1 MCTTCGCGD
10 EAGTRISNLAGELQA
25 PGQGQP
31 HSHTDE
37 HGRTYTHEH
46 FHGHADSHEHADS
59 EDHAHMNGH
68 ADGHHHAAP
77 GTETI
82 LLEQNLLAKND
93 LLAATN
99 RGWLAGRGVR
109 AFNVMSSPGAGKT
122 TLLVRTLTELGG
134 RLEAGVIEGD
144 QETSLDADR
153 IRATGRPV
161 IQINTGAGC
170 HLDADMLR
178 HGLDVLDPEPGSTV
192 FIENV
197 GNLVCPALFDL
208 GETAKVVIVSVTEGD
223 DKPHKY
229 PHMFMA
235 ADLVIVNKS
244 DLLPYV
250 HFDVDECLRRIRQI
264 NPRAEFLTLSAATGE
279 GLAAWYGWLDGA
291 TSPPAAP
298 TSGTA
303 GSEPL
308 TGALTKAH

>member
-10 EAGTRISNLAGELQA
+10 EAGTRISKLAGELHT
-25 PGQGQP
+25 PGQGHP

-37 HGRTYTHEH
+37 HGRTYTHQ
-46 FHGHADSHEHADS
+46 
-59 EDHAHMNGH
+59 
-68 ADGHHHAAP
+68 HHHGA
-77 GTETI
+77 GSETI
-82 LLEQNLLAKND
+82 VLEQNLLAKND
-93 LLAATN
+93 VLAATN

-134 RLEAGVIEGD
+134 SLDAGVIEGD

-178 HGLDVLDPEPGSTV
+178 RGLDALAPEPGSTI

-223 DKPHKY
+223 DKPQKY

-250 HFDVDECLRRIRQI
+250 DFDVDECLRRIRQI

-291 TSPPAAP
+291 TSQAAAP
-298 TSGTA
+298 ASGTA

-308 TGALTKAH
+308 TGSLTKAH

>member
-10 EAGTRISNLAGELQA
+10 EAGTRISNLAGELQT
-25 PGQGQP
+25 PGQGHP
-31 HSHTDE
+31 HTHTDE

-46 FHGHADSHEHADS
+46 
-59 EDHAHMNGH
+59 GH
-68 ADGHHHAAP
+68 ADGHHHAAT

-82 LLEQNLLAKND
+82 VLEQNLLAKND

-134 RLEAGVIEGD
+134 RLDAGVIEGD

-178 HGLDVLDPEPGSTV
+178 HGLDALAPEPGSTV

-223 DKPHKY
+223 DKPQKY

-250 HFDVDECLRRIRQI
+250 DFDVDACLHRIRQI
-264 NPRAEFLTLSAATGE
+264 NPRAEFLTLSATTGE

-291 TSPPAAP
+291 ASQPAAP
-298 TSGTA
+298 TSRTA
-303 GSEPL
+303 RSVPL
-308 TGALTKAH
+308 TGSLTEAH

>member
-10 EAGTRISNLAGELQA
+10 EAGTRISNLAGQLQT
-25 PGQGQP
+25 PGHGHL

-46 FHGHADSHEHADS
+46 PDSTEHLHVLADSHEH
-59 EDHAHMNGH
+59 DHGHANGH
-68 ADGHHHAAP
+68 HPADP
-77 GTETI
+77 GAETI
-82 LLEQNLLAKND
+82 VLEQNLLAKND

-109 AFNVMSSPGAGKT
+109 ALNVMSSPGAGKT

-134 RLEAGVIEGD
+134 RLNAGVIEGD

-153 IRATGRPV
+153 IRATGCPV

-178 HGLDVLDPEPGSTV
+178 HGLDALSPAPGSTV

-223 DKPHKY
+223 DKPQKY

-250 HFDVDECLRRIRQI
+250 DFDVDQCLRRIRQI
-264 NPRAEFLTLSAATGE
+264 NPRAEFLTLSATTGE

-291 TSPPAAP
+291 TSQAAAP
-298 TSGTA
+298 ASGTA

-308 TGALTKAH
+308 TGSLTKAH

>member
-10 EAGTRISNLAGELQA
+10 EAGTRISNLAGELQTP
-25 PGQGQP
+25 PGQGHP

-37 HGRTYTHEH
+37 HGHTYTHEH
-46 FHGHADSHEHADS
+46 
-59 EDHAHMNGH
+59 GH
-68 ADGHHHAAP
+68 ADGHHHAAA

-82 LLEQNLLAKND
+82 VLEQNLLAKND

-99 RGWLAGRGVR
+99 RDWLAGRGVR

-134 RLEAGVIEGD
+134 RLDAGVIEGD

-178 HGLDVLDPEPGSTV
+178 HGLDALSPAPGSTV

-223 DKPHKY
+223 DKPQKY

-250 HFDVDECLRRIRQI
+250 DFDVDQCLRRIRQI

-291 TSPPAAP
+291 TSQAAAP
-298 TSGTA
+298 TSREA
-303 GSEPL
+303 RSVPL
-308 TGALTKAH
+308 TAASLTKAH

>member
-10 EAGTRISNLAGELQA
+10 EAGTRISNLAGELQT
-25 PGQGQP
+25 PGQGHP

-37 HGRTYTHEH
+37 HGRPYTHD
-46 FHGHADSHEHADS
+46 HAD
-59 EDHAHMNGH
+59 MIGH
-68 ADGHHHAAP
+68 ADGHHHAAQ

-82 LLEQNLLAKND
+82 VLEQNLLAKND

-134 RLEAGVIEGD
+134 RLDAGVIEGD

-161 IQINTGAGC
+161 IQINTGDGC
-170 HLDADMLR
+170 HLDANMLR
-178 HGLDVLDPEPGSTV
+178 HGLDALSPAPGSTV

-223 DKPHKY
+223 DKPQKY

-250 HFDVDECLRRIRQI
+250 DFDVDECLRRIRQI

-291 TSPPAAP
+291 TSQAAAP

-308 TGALTKAH
+308 AGALTKAH

>member
-10 EAGTRISNLAGELQA
+10 EANTRVSSLEGTGHTPEHEQLRLHVNDHGHPHPHPHEHDHE
-25 PGQGQP
+25 
-31 HSHTDE
+31 HSHPHDHD
-37 HGRTYTHEH
+37 HGPD
-46 FHGHADSHEHADS
+46 HGP
-59 EDHAHMNGH
+59 
-68 ADGHHHAAP
+68 GHHHP
-77 GTETI
+77 SPHTETI
-82 LLEQNLLAKND
+82 SLEQNLLAKND
-93 LLAATN
+93 LLAARN
-99 RGWLAGRGVR
+99 RGWLEGRGIR

-122 TLLVRTLTELGG
+122 TLLVRTLADLGESL
-134 RLEAGVIEGD
+134 RAGVIEGD

-153 IRATGRPV
+153 IRAVGRPV

-178 HGLDVLDPEPGSTV
+178 RGLDALDPGPGSTV

-223 DKPHKY
+223 DKPQKY

-250 HFDVDECLRRIRQI
+250 DFDVDACLRRIRQV
-264 NPRAEFLTLSAATGE
+264 NPRAESLTVSAATGE
-279 GLAAWYGWLDGA
+279 GLAAWYDWLGGT
-291 TSPPAAP
+291 TSR
-298 TSGTA
+298 SGI
-303 GSEPL
+303 SRSDSL
-308 TGALTKAH
+308 TDSLTDAH